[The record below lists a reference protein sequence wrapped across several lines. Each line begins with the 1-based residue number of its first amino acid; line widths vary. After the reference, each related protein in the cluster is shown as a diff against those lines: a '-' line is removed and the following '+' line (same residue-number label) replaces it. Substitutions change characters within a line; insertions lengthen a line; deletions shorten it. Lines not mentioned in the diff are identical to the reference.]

1 MPLDTFDDHEL
12 DQYLPNGLPNSGH
25 MVSHN
30 QSEQYSSCYQGN
42 AVTSTASSWCFRPST
57 GSCMQSYSSQNSSSA
72 GSSSNLN
79 NNSSSNNNNNNI
91 PSPYDLSSNNSP
103 PHTAHSPNNTI
114 QNSQTSS
121 PGSIHSPGYPSN
133 GTPTSNCKLRDDVE
147 SGVKIEPTSHSR
159 GPAPRYPCD
168 SKFDYNATVAVSRFE
183 NGAHTNMAYAGSN
196 AHAQYMHSLN
206 YPHMGMSRQMFNPI
220 AAAVP
225 GEPQWERYTWKCVT
239 DTCCSTWHVIK
250 NARVHTSQTSSCDW
264 DNILVFRWRFEQS
277 YNA

>member
-12 DQYLPNGLPNSGH
+12 DQYLPNGLPSNGH

-42 AVTSTASSWCFRPST
+42 AVTSSASSWSSCFRPST
-57 GSCMQSYSSQNSSSA
+57 GSCMQSYNSSNSSSTT
-72 GSSSNLN
+72 SSNNIN
-79 NNSSSNNNNNNI
+79 NNTTTNNNNNNI

-103 PHTAHSPNNTI
+103 PHPAHSPNSAI
-114 QNSQTSS
+114 SNSQTSS
-121 PGSIHSPGYPSN
+121 PGSIHSPGYPSS
-133 GTPTSNCKLRDDVE
+133 GTTSSSCKLRDDVDA
-147 SGVKIEPTSHSR
+147 GVKIEPSAHSR

-183 NGAHTNMAYAGSN
+183 GGAHTNVPYAGSN

-206 YPHMGMSRQMFNPI
+206 YSHMGMSRQMFNPI

-225 GEPQWERYTWKCVT
+225 GEQQWERYTWIVT
-239 DTCCSTWHVIK
+239 S
-250 NARVHTSQTSSCDW
+250 VHRKLTGSSASLGEV
-264 DNILVFRWRFEQS
+264 NS
-277 YNA
+277 YTINDRSGFKI